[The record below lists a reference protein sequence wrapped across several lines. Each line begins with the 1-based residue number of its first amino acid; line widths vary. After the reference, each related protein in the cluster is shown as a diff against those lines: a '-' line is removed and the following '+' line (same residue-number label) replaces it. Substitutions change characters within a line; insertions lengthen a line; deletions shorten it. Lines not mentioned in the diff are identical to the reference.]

1 MGGSEGRDTV
11 KEITFQWDHAPKQG
25 FPVSTEVANVEW
37 ENFGDNVSQGISG
50 GAGVTGVRGATWAES
65 AMVKGDSS
73 SSSSAMG
80 TALGRVPE

>member
-1 MGGSEGRDTV
+1 MGGSEGRD
-11 KEITFQWDHAPKQG
+11 
-25 FPVSTEVANVEW
+25 PVSTEVANVEW

-73 SSSSAMG
+73 SSSAMV